1 MAIVYA
7 HLPRDGAVP
16 ACGACRYLWTNFTAS
31 RRECWC
37 VLAARLAGIFPLPD
51 GKRPAG
57 VGRLSA
63 STPSCKYFEA
73 KP

>member
-1 MAIVYA
+1 MAIVFA

-16 ACGACRYLWTNFTAS
+16 TCGSCRNAWRDLTVL
-31 RRECWC
+31 RREYWC
-37 VLAARLAGIFPLPD
+37 VLAARLAGIALLPD

-57 VGRLSA
+57 VGRLNTNTA
-63 STPSCKYFEA
+63 SCKYFEA